1 MPRRLRH
8 AFALG
13 RFVARHGTIS
23 EIGLPQV
30 AILTT
35 AQFAAM
41 VLLLL
46 YLPHR
51 LKSLVTR
58 VVEEQTTRE
67 RLDSAQVLD
76 ALLADGRPYLTAA
89 SLIAPL
95 VSPKEHPLYGKL
107 VFPPAVANTMHE
119 WAERPSL
126 RWVRSVYALH
136 R

>member
-58 VVEEQTTRE
+58 VVEERRPHGSAWTR
-67 RLDSAQVLD
+67 RKFWTHYWQMA
-76 ALLADGRPYLTAA
+76 GP
-89 SLIAPL
+89 I
-95 VSPKEHPLYGKL
+95 
-107 VFPPAVANTMHE
+107 
-119 WAERPSL
+119 
-126 RWVRSVYALH
+126 
-136 R
+136 